1 MKGKVLNPTAKELRF
16 RSISNITPPQQ
27 KQPPKPRQP
36 IIPEKETVR
45 YAEISAVVPGSI
57 AETSGIKKGDKILSI
72 NTKRI
77 RDIID
82 YLFITSAPKVEIAVL
97 RDMERMIFDLEK
109 GDEPLGINFRNDIF
123 DGIKH
128 CTNKCVFCFEDQ
140 MPRGL
145 REALYLKDDDYRL
158 SLLSGNFITLSNLKE
173 EDYRRIR
180 EYRISPVYVSVHATD
195 PETRTFMMKNPAAG
209 FIMRD
214 MKRLIDM
221 GTKLHAQIVLCP
233 GINDGRILEKTLED
247 LGSLYPG
254 LLSIGVVPVGLT
266 KHRNSLPRL
275 RWVDK
280 SEAEEAIK
288 LIENFQ
294 IKFFNRFGTRLVFAA
309 DEFYLKAEGGIPAL
323 DQYEDLPQL
332 ENGIGIIAQFF
343 DEFEK
348 ALSSLKKKRGKKE
361 KTAVITGAS
370 AADILAKMI
379 EKLPEPIKSSIKIVP
394 VENQFFGHSVTVA
407 GLLTGRDIISA
418 LLNSEKF
425 PRLLLPSVCLNDDG
439 LFLDDLEPYD
449 ITRETGMKVEIIH
462 SRGADFLKALTA

>member
-1 MKGKVLNPTAKELRF
+1 LANERAGV
-16 RSISNITPPQQ
+16 
-27 KQPPKPRQP
+27 
-36 IIPEKETVR
+36 
-45 YAEISAVVPGSI
+45 
-57 AETSGIKKGDKILSI
+57 KKGDKILTV
-72 NTKRI
+72 NARRV

-82 YLFITSAPKVEIAVL
+82 YLFITSASKVEIAVL
-97 RDMERMIFDLEK
+97 RDMERVIFNIEK
-109 GDEPLGINFRNDIF
+109 GSQPLGINFRSDIF

-180 EYRISPVYVSVHATD
+180 EYRISPLYVSVHATD
-195 PETRTFMMKNPAAG
+195 PETRIHLMKNPLAG

-221 GTKLHAQIVLCP
+221 GTKLHAQVVVCP
-233 GINDGRILEKTLED
+233 GVNDGKILAKTLED

-266 KHRNSLPRL
+266 RYRNSLPEL
-275 RWVDK
+275 RRVGRR
-280 SEAEEAIK
+280 EAEETIK
-288 LIENFQ
+288 LVEDFQ

-309 DEFYLKAEGGIPAL
+309 DEFYLKAEEGIPAL
-323 DQYEDLPQL
+323 DQYEELPQL
-332 ENGIGIIAQFF
+332 ENGIGIIARFF

-348 ALSSLKKKRGKKE
+348 ALSSLKRKRGRKE
-361 KTAVITGAS
+361 KTALITGVS
-370 AADILAKMI
+370 AAGILEKMI
-379 EKLPEPIKSSIKIVP
+379 DKLPQSIKSSIKIIP
-394 VENQFFGHSVTVA
+394 VENQFFGNSVTVA

-449 ITRETGMKVEIIH
+449 ITRETGMKVEVVNPG
-462 SRGADFLKALTA
+462 GADFLKALTS